1 MQEAL
6 GVMIDHALE
15 DEEAFTQNFK
25 ELLPLKEDPARK
37 MLENPNLGD
46 SWFFYFFDF
55 LVTI

>member
-1 MQEAL
+1 
-6 GVMIDHALE
+6 MIDHALE